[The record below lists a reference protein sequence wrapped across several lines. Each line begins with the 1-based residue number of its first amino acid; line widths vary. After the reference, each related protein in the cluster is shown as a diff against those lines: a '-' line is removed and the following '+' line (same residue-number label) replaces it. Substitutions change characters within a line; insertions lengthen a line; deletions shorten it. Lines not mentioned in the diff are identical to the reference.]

1 MSHCT
6 RLREVT
12 RGSMKAELA
21 GCAEASGGRG
31 SGRLTQKGRPGPFE
45 SRTGLRVRVAKV
57 RVSIRS
63 NVRTWAR
70 VGAKARC
77 MTIGERC
84 AGQRAQ
90 PMTLRPRIG
99 VRAVGRGRVRDGA
112 GAPDKVGAWNQVS
125 SGALHEVRGRA

>member
-1 MSHCT
+1 MSHCA

-31 SGRLTQKGRPGPFE
+31 PGRLTQEGRPGPFG
-45 SRTGLRVRVAKV
+45 SRTGLRVRVAKD
-57 RVSIRS
+57 RVSVRG

-77 MTIGERC
+77 MTIGDGY
-84 AGQRAQ
+84 AG
-90 PMTLRPRIG
+90 
-99 VRAVGRGRVRDGA
+99 
-112 GAPDKVGAWNQVS
+112 
-125 SGALHEVRGRA
+125 